1 MTVFT
6 ILGALLIFLALYL
19 IVPPLLRQPPLT
31 SAQKT
36 QKHIGGIRAEL
47 RKYKSDLDEGTLNQ
61 QAYNSARQ
69 KLATQALEEIESPGK
84 IEIETHPL
92 RGRWAGWMVG
102 LLIPALALGIYT
114 RLGKPELIGLTASP
128 MAQAA
133 GNHGSDDVGSIEDM
147 ITALKE
153 KLKNQP
159 EDAEGWY
166 MLARSYMSQKQYPE
180 AVDAMKKVVALKS
193 DNANI
198 LMQYADALAMTN
210 NGRVSGE
217 PEKIIHQALELEP
230 NHPEALWLAGIAAE
244 EQNQHEKAIGHWEKA
259 LGQMQEDP
267 ESKQLLNEAIADARS
282 KMSGGV
288 VANAD
293 STVADAG
300 DAVAAIEEPKIQSTS
315 NASIT
320 VEVSLTPELLEKAKP
335 EDTVF
340 VFARA
345 TQGPPMPLAAQR
357 RQVKDLPFTVTLD
370 DSQAMMPDR
379 KLSKFEQVIV
389 GARVSSSGNPI
400 KQSGDLEGLSEPISP
415 SQGITTS
422 IVIDKVTSL

>member
-1 MTVFT
+1 MTVFA
-6 ILGALLIFLALYL
+6 ILGALLICLALYL
-19 IVPPLLRQPPLT
+19 VVPPLLKRQPLS

-36 QKHIGGIRAEL
+36 QRHIGGVRTEL
-47 RKYKSDLDEGTLNQ
+47 RKYKTDLDDGTLNQ

-69 KLATQALEEIESPGK
+69 KLATQVLDEIESPGK
-84 IEIETHPL
+84 IKIDMPPL
-92 RGRWAGWMVG
+92 SGRWAGWMVG
-102 LLIPALALGIYT
+102 LLIPVLALGLYS
-114 RLGKPELIGLTASP
+114 RLGKPELIGLSASP
-128 MAQAA
+128 MAQA
-133 GNHGSDDVGSIEDM
+133 GNHGGDDVGSIEDM

-180 AVDAMKKVVALKS
+180 AVDAMEKVVALKN

-244 EQNQHEKAIGHWEKA
+244 EQNLHEKAIGHWEKA
-259 LGQMQEDP
+259 LGQMQDDP
-267 ESKQLLNEAIADARS
+267 ESKQLLNEAITDARS
-282 KMSGGV
+282 KMSGGA
-288 VANAD
+288 VANTD
-293 STVADAG
+293 STATDSG
-300 DAVAAIEEPKIQSTS
+300 NAVATNEESKTQTTS
-315 NASIT
+315 GASII

-400 KQSGDLEGLSEPISP
+400 KQSGDLEGLSEPVSP

>member
-1 MTVFT
+1 MTVFV
-6 ILGALLIFLALYL
+6 ILGALLTFLALYL
-19 IVPPLLRQPPLT
+19 TVPPLLKRQPLT

-36 QKHIGGIRAEL
+36 QKHIGGVRAEL
-47 RKYKSDLDEGTLNQ
+47 RKYKTDLDGGSLNQ
-61 QAYNSARQ
+61 QSYNSARQ
-69 KLATQALEEIESPGK
+69 KLATQVLEEIESPGK
-84 IEIETHPL
+84 IKIDLLPL

-114 RLGKPELIGLTASP
+114 RLGKPELIGLSASP
-128 MAQAA
+128 MAQTD

-153 KLKNQP
+153 KLKSNP

-180 AVDAMKKVVALKS
+180 AVEAMEKVVALKN

-244 EQNQHEKAIGHWEKA
+244 EKNLHEKAIGHWEKA
-259 LGQMQEDP
+259 LGQMQDDP

-282 KMSGGV
+282 KMSGGA
-288 VANAD
+288 VATAD
-293 STVADAG
+293 TG
-300 DAVAAIEEPKIQSTS
+300 DAVAAAEEPKTQATS
-315 NASIT
+315 GASIT

>member
-1 MTVFT
+1 MTVFV
-6 ILGALLIFLALYL
+6 IFGALLIFLALYL
-19 IVPPLLRQPPLT
+19 IVPPLLKRQPLT
-31 SAQKT
+31 PAQKT
-36 QKHIGGIRAEL
+36 QQHIGSVRTEL
-47 RKYKSDLDEGTLNQ
+47 RKFKTDLDGGSLNQ
-61 QAYNSARQ
+61 QAYNNARQ
-69 KLATQALEEIESPGK
+69 KLATQVLEEIEYPGK
-84 IEIETHPL
+84 IKIDLPPL

-114 RLGKPELIGLTASP
+114 RLGKPELIRLSASP
-128 MAQAA
+128 MAQTN

-153 KLKNQP
+153 KLISNP

-180 AVDAMKKVVALKS
+180 AVEAMEKVVALKN

-244 EQNQHEKAIGHWEKA
+244 EQNLHEKAIGHWEKA
-259 LGQMQEDP
+259 LGQMQDDP
-267 ESKQLLNEAIADARS
+267 ESKELLNEAITDARS
-282 KMSGGV
+282 KMSGDP
-288 VANAD
+288 VA
-293 STVADAG
+293 STENPVADTD
-300 DAVAAIEEPKIQSTS
+300 DAIASVEEPTTQTTS
-315 NASIT
+315 SASIT

-370 DSQAMMPDR
+370 DSQALMPDR
-379 KLSKFEQVIV
+379 KLSQFEQVIV

-422 IVIDKVTSL
+422 IIIDKATSL

>member
-19 IVPPLLRQPPLT
+19 IVPPLVKRRPLT

-36 QKHIGGIRAEL
+36 QKHISEVRATL
-47 RKYKSDLDEGTLNQ
+47 RKLKTDLDKGALDQ
-61 QAYNSARQ
+61 QAYNTARQ
-69 KLATQALEEIESPGK
+69 KLATQALEEIESPEK
-84 IEIETHPL
+84 IKFEPPPL

-102 LLIPALALGIYT
+102 LLVPALALGIYT

-128 MAQAA
+128 MAQTA
-133 GNHGSDDVGSIEDM
+133 GNHGNGGVGSIEDM

-180 AVDAMKKVVALKS
+180 AVEAMEKVVALKN

-210 NGRVSGE
+210 NGKVSGK
-217 PEKIIHQALELEP
+217 PEKIIHQALTLEP

-259 LGQMQEDP
+259 LGQMQNDP

-282 KMSGGV
+282 KMSG
-288 VANAD
+288 N
-293 STVADAG
+293 T
-300 DAVAAIEEPKIQSTS
+300 
-315 NASIT
+315 
-320 VEVSLTPELLEKAKP
+320 AK
-335 EDTVF
+335 
-340 VFARA
+340 
-345 TQGPPMPLAAQR
+345 TQNRFGQR
-357 RQVKDLPFTVTLD
+357 R
-370 DSQAMMPDR
+370 A
-379 KLSKFEQVIV
+379 
-389 GARVSSSGNPI
+389 
-400 KQSGDLEGLSEPISP
+400 
-415 SQGITTS
+415 
-422 IVIDKVTSL
+422 

>member
-1 MTVFT
+1 MTVFA
-6 ILGALLIFLALYL
+6 ILGALLIFLALYI
-19 IVPPLLRQPPLT
+19 IVPPLLRQRTLT

-36 QKHIGGIRAEL
+36 QRHIGAVRTEL
-47 RKYKSDLDEGTLNQ
+47 QKYKTDLDEGTLNRQ
-61 QAYNSARQ
+61 SYNSARQ
-69 KLATQALEEIESPGK
+69 KLASQVLEEIESPAK
-84 IEIETHPL
+84 IKIDMPPL
-92 RGRWAGWMVG
+92 RGRWAGWMVS
-102 LLIPALALGIYT
+102 LLIPALALGIYS
-114 RLGKPELIGLTASP
+114 RLGNPELIGLSASP

-133 GNHGSDDVGSIEDM
+133 GNHGSDEVGSIEEM
-147 ITALKE
+147 IATLKE

-159 EDAEGWY
+159 DDAEGWY
-166 MLARSYMSQKQYPE
+166 MLARSYMSQKQYPD
-180 AVDAMKKVVALKS
+180 AVEAMKKVIALKS

-217 PEKIIHQALELEP
+217 PEKVILQALELEP

-244 EQNQHEKAIGHWEKA
+244 EQNLHEKAIGHWEKA
-259 LGQMQEDP
+259 LGEMQDDA
-267 ESKQLLNEAIADARS
+267 ESKQLLGEAIADARS
-282 KMSGGV
+282 KISGSPDTTTSDKTA
-288 VANAD
+288 ANTGGTA
-293 STVADAG
+293 TTKEAKTQA
-300 DAVAAIEEPKIQSTS
+300 TS

-320 VEVSLTPELLEKAKP
+320 VKVSLTPELLEKAKP

-379 KLSKFEQVIV
+379 KLSKFDQVIV
-389 GARVSSSGNPI
+389 GARSGNPI

-415 SQGITTS
+415 SQGVTTA
-422 IVIDKVTSL
+422 IVIDKVTTL